1 MNPVDKEHVIEV
13 AQMFDELDEVGKK
26 SIELQAA
33 AINLYKAMEEKDGQQ
48 KTDRGAGSATA

>member
-1 MNPVDKEHVIEV
+1 MNPVDKEHIIDV

-33 AINLYKAMEEKDGQQ
+33 AINLYKAMEEQNGQP
-48 KTDRGAGSATA
+48 KTDDRASS

>member
-33 AINLYKAMEEKDGQQ
+33 AINLYKAMEEQNS
-48 KTDRGAGSATA
+48 RSEEPAHN